1 MRTGV
6 IAKKIGMSRVFN
18 EDGRQV
24 PVTVLLLD
32 DLKVVARRT
41 MEKDGYTA
49 VQLGSGLAK
58 AKNVSKPMRNYFAV
72 SKVEVK
78 RVLKEFRVSSENLIE
93 VGSEITANHY
103 VEGQLVDVSGV
114 SIGKGFAGA
123 MKRHNF
129 GGLRASHGV
138 SISHRSHGS
147 TGQCQ
152 DPGRV
157 FKGKKMAGHMGARKV
172 TTQNLEVVST
182 NEETGVILVR
192 GAVPGAKGGW
202 VTISDAVKKPVNQ
215 DAPAPAAL
223 KGSVKSIVNTPKKY
237 TRIIV
242 QIINDP
248 TSYFWKIFFLKVF
261 NKVIYFYI
269 RELCKD
275 CTVNLTTNRISLA
288 LIQYTTIVGEVFVDQ
303 FDKDLRIE
311 LNILMNQDC
320 LESFEE
326 LSCELGFLFS
336 CD

>member
-192 GAVPGAKGGW
+192 GAVPGA
-202 VTISDAVKKPVNQ
+202 
-215 DAPAPAAL
+215 
-223 KGSVKSIVNTPKKY
+223 
-237 TRIIV
+237 
-242 QIINDP
+242 
-248 TSYFWKIFFLKVF
+248 
-261 NKVIYFYI
+261 
-269 RELCKD
+269 
-275 CTVNLTTNRISLA
+275 
-288 LIQYTTIVGEVFVDQ
+288 
-303 FDKDLRIE
+303 
-311 LNILMNQDC
+311 
-320 LESFEE
+320 
-326 LSCELGFLFS
+326 
-336 CD
+336 